1 MKTKLTKIIVVAVT
15 GLACSSCGTMYG
27 LGQDFQKVGR
37 SVQSTAQGG
46 LWRAPAY
53 QAPAYRAPAYTAPTA
68 YAPPR

>member
-37 SVQSTAQGG
+37 SVQRTAQGG
-46 LWRAPAY
+46 TWRAPAY
-53 QAPAYRAPAYTAPTA
+53 QSPAHTAPTA
-68 YAPPR
+68 YAPLR